1 MHNYGRGRTHLQGFP
16 RLIFGLAAHFAFS
29 MLPDEEKRNRSSTQ
43 LHPSCEKH
51 LNSKM
56 RFVDMLS
63 CRVARL
69 MEHLGT
75 GDIESRLMEL
85 IDMQDELE

>member
-1 MHNYGRGRTHLQGFP
+1 
-16 RLIFGLAAHFAFS
+16 
-29 MLPDEEKRNRSSTQ
+29 
-43 LHPSCEKH
+43 
-51 LNSKM
+51 M